1 MRGRRRRSWREDG
14 EKGGGETRGETVTR
28 MVVVFP
34 GWMRDGP
41 KVLSKKGR
49 WKGRRGEKTMR
60 KRKRERT
67 VEEGGGSKY

>member
-1 MRGRRRRSWREDG
+1 MEGGWGERGRRDAWRDSNADG
-14 EKGGGETRGETVTR
+14 NG
-28 MVVVFP
+28 VVVFP

-49 WKGRRGEKTMR
+49 WRGRRGEKTMR
-60 KRKRERT
+60 KRKRKRT